1 MKEHLKKV
9 LQLPAKSTRIEFKK
23 THEGLDGLRESIGSF
38 EAEARSAARAYEGL
52 SDDVRAALALA
63 DRSAADIQSRFD
75 VVEAMEA
82 DCAQILAAQGST
94 LGVVRESVSVVHED
108 AERALKALDERM
120 QAIER
125 QLRAAAMDGGSVK
138 STVSGLGS
146 RLWANERSSVMAVAA
161 TMPRQFIEHLDYHVV
176 DHCNLNCVC
185 CSTYSPIAK
194 ERFADISQFGDD
206 LRLLKS
212 IVGDSV
218 LRLHLLGGEPL
229 LHPEIEGFLVV
240 AREIFSSARIDVT
253 SNGVL
258 VSKMPDSFWEVMK
271 QCDIDLK
278 YTRYPINLDYGAMVK
293 RARERGVLAY
303 SAGDEIRCFRR
314 IPLNPRGTSNVHQT
328 YLRCPYIDCPQLREG
343 RLYRCPT
350 SAYSDILNDAM
361 AASEH
366 IARFKLNAADYLEL
380 HESLSAQDVFGFL
393 SRPIPFCQYCDMGKV
408 DNAVPWGHSSREITE
423 WVDL

>member
-9 LQLPAKSTRIEFKK
+9 LPLPAKSTRTEFKK
-23 THEGLDGLRESIGSF
+23 THEGLDGLRESINGF
-38 EAEARSAARAYEGL
+38 EMEARSAARAYEGL
-52 SDDVRAALALA
+52 SDNVRAALTLA
-63 DRSAADIQSRFD
+63 DQSAADIRSRFD

-82 DCAQILAAQGST
+82 DCAQVLAAQESA
-94 LGVVRESVSVVHED
+94 LGAVQESVSVVHED
-108 AERALKALDERM
+108 TERSFKTLAERI

-125 QLRAAAMDGGSVK
+125 QLKTAATDRGNIK
-138 STVSGLGS
+138 STVAGLGS
-146 RLWANERSSVMAVAA
+146 RLWANERSSVMAAAA

-206 LRLLKS
+206 LRLLQS
-212 IVGDSV
+212 AVGENV

-240 AREIFSSARIDVT
+240 AREVFPGARIDVT

-258 VSKMPDSFWEVMK
+258 VSKMPDSFWETMRK
-271 QCDIDLK
+271 CDIDLK
-278 YTRYPINLDYGAMVK
+278 YTRYPINLDYDAMVEH
-293 RARERGVLAY
+293 ARERGVFAY
-303 SAGDEIRCFRR
+303 SAGDEISCFRR

-343 RLYRCPT
+343 RLYRCPA

-361 AASEH
+361 VESGH
-366 IARFKLNAADYLEL
+366 IARFKLNAADCLEL
-380 HESLSAQDVFGFL
+380 HEDLSAQDVFDFL

-408 DNAVPWGHSSREITE
+408 DNAVPWGPSSREIAE